1 MCEKKKESIMSSIRV
16 VCIYLHATLG
26 EQNKKQEKPT
36 IDFLP
41 QVGPHFRIFFSVTSS
56 HHHRHN

>member
-41 QVGPHFRIFFSVTSS
+41 QVGPHVRIFL
-56 HHHRHN
+56 